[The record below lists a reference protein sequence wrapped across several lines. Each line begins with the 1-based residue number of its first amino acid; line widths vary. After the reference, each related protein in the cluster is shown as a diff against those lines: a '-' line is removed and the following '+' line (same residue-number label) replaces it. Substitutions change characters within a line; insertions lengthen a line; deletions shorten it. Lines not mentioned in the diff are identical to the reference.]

1 MRDIIILIICGVLL
15 VLLTVILIWW
25 LKVGKQHFIEKRC
38 PERLNPHKNSAT
50 EQHEDKE
57 NHQ

>member
-1 MRDIIILIICGVLL
+1 MDTIIIIVCGVLALMLSTLL
-15 VLLTVILIWW
+15 VWW

-50 EQHEDKE
+50 EQCEDKE